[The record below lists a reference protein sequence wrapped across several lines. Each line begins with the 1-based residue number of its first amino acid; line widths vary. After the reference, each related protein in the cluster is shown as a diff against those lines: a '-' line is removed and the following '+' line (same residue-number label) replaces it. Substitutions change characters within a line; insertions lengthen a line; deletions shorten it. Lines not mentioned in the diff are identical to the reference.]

1 MMQIHR
7 TVLALLLTSSWAV
20 SGLSAETHV
29 GVLDADAVGGKSFGE
44 QGILKALAR
53 VKALRADVI
62 KALDQLTLA
71 TLDVL
76 VLPDV
81 HDVGNAP
88 AGWREAIRDFVVA
101 GGGVLLT
108 HDSAGVK
115 PEELF
120 PEAVLGTTR
129 HVSRAIKPV
138 LDHPVAA
145 GVLPFV
151 CRFGDHRVL
160 RPGPA
165 AQVLLRGGGDQC
177 AGVIASVGKG
187 GVVHIGAAIGLDEAA
202 QEGEPNEDEARLLVN
217 AVLWLAGRDVGE
229 AGPGGA
235 RIALAQSAVCQP
247 AVIVAELRA
256 LPEKAREATLLD
268 AKGNAVASLRLAH
281 GAASGR
287 IELATAKLPDG
298 EYTVRVSAEGQAL
311 AEATVLLEGQ
321 AREAM
326 AARDARIRAR
336 HRNQVIKF
344 EFTQGYALRKDWSKA
359 RPFLADLK
367 AHGIDSFDYGV
378 FWGGESLHDA
388 EFGRFDRM
396 CGYAQELGL
405 SMWATL
411 VPPSGNRTTA
421 ALGVERGRELY
432 REAFRRL
439 AAIARR
445 RANFIGITFDD
456 FDYNLGF
463 FSPEFCAELA
473 AIYRPANPHL
483 AFMPLMYWRSITP
496 RFIER
501 YEPYIDGLVFHFRA
515 GSDPESYILGY
526 DPKSFDDYRHVLHYE
541 LSRVRR
547 LLGKKTLI
555 CGLYQWYYKG
565 GWGVMTPDG
574 KNPTVEH
581 QCADARQKYEVAH
594 EYADGVRLYGLGIIR
609 PVYDTLKETVDR
621 WQKEGKPWGWRGLGV
636 EPYHPP
642 PKPPPKGKKLGTIIE
657 RGYGVTTLAQ
667 QHGWVRHEL
676 YEQLGRA
683 SVDLSSFPLLLVGRT
698 RMSKCAVRQVEEYVY
713 AGGTLFVQSVPGWV
727 TDASDEPLAEGEKAQ
742 GNAAPGTL
750 AFAQLSG
757 VEFRYGPRGFVTR
770 LRVVANHPLVAG
782 LPKGEWRV
790 PFDRPPKNT
799 YPYLA
804 HPVRALGA
812 TVLIEAEH
820 EICPYNGVEY
830 ARQGKIR
837 GVFPFLTVA
846 RYGRGTVIRWYPNSS
861 AQPVLGTKWFET
873 IIHNTLARATTTVL
887 QAQEEN
893 MTPFYA
899 DKMNLLAY
907 TDAEGHTHPVQ
918 TPNDWRRRRE
928 HILANM
934 QLVMGPLPGKE
945 RKVPLD
951 MEVIESEKLP
961 EVTRKKITYVS
972 EATHRVP
979 AYLLV
984 PNGLKGKAPA
994 MLCLHGSSG
1003 ARGRIAGLGADYAR
1017 YALELAQRG
1026 YVTIAPD
1033 YPLFGDNKVDL
1044 DQLGYVSGTMKGIWD
1059 HLRAVDLL
1067 QSLPQVDGARIGC
1080 IGLSLGG
1087 HNSLFVA
1094 AFDDRIKVAA
1104 TSSGFDSFSDYMGG
1118 NLKGWCQRCYMPR
1131 IVTVYDGDPKKLP
1144 FGFPEVLAAIAP
1156 RALYV
1161 HAPLQDSNF
1170 KVDSVR
1176 RCVEAARGVYRLL
1189 DAERNILAVYPP
1201 GGHGFPPDARESA
1214 YVFVD
1219 RVLCGKAG

>member
-621 WQKEGKPWGWRGLGV
+621 WQKEGKPWGWRGLDV

-642 PKPPPKGKKLGTIIE
+642 PKPPAKGKKLGTIIE
-657 RGYGVTTLAQ
+657 RGYGVIALAQ
-667 QHGWVRHEL
+667 QRGWVRHEL
-676 YEQLGRA
+676 YEQLNRGP
-683 SVDLSSFPLLLVGRT
+683 VDLSPFPLLLVGRT
-698 RMSKCAVRQVEEYVY
+698 RMSKSVVRQVEAYVRD
-713 AGGTLFVQSVPGWV
+713 GGTLFVQSVPGWV
-727 TDASDEPLAEGEKAQ
+727 TDASDEPLAEGEIAQ
-742 GNAAPGTL
+742 GNDASGTL
-750 AFAQLSG
+750 AFARLSG

-770 LRVVANHPLVAG
+770 LRVVADHPFVAG

-790 PFDRPPKNT
+790 PFDEPLKNT

-804 HPVRALGA
+804 HPVRALDA

-820 EICPYNGVEY
+820 EVCPYNGVEY

-837 GVFPFLTVA
+837 GVFPFVTVA
-846 RYGRGTVIRWYPNSS
+846 KSGRGTVIRWYPNSS
-861 AQPVLGTKWFET
+861 AHPILGTKWFET
-873 IIHNTLARATTTVL
+873 ILDNALAGATVL
-887 QAQEEN
+887 HAQEEN

-918 TPNDWRRRRE
+918 TPDDWRRRRE

-934 QLVMGPLPGKE
+934 QLVMGPLPGTE

-961 EVTRKKITYVS
+961 QVTRKKITYVS

-1003 ARGRIAGLGADYAR
+1003 ARGRTAGLGVDYAR

-1026 YVTIAPD
+1026 YVTLAPD

-1044 DQLGYVSGTMKGIWD
+1044 DKLGYVSGTMKGVWD

-1067 QSLPQVDGARIGC
+1067 QALPEVDGERIGC

-1094 AFDDRIKVAA
+1094 AFDGRIKVAVS
-1104 TSSGFDSFSDYMGG
+1104 SSGFDSFSDYMGG
-1118 NLKGWCQRCYMPR
+1118 NLGGWCQRCYMPR
-1131 IVTVYDGDPKKLP
+1131 IAAAYDRDPKKLP
-1144 FGFPEVLAAIAP
+1144 FDFPEVLAAIAP

-1170 KVDSVR
+1170 RADSVR
-1176 RCVEAARGVYRLL
+1176 RCVEAAMAVYRLL
-1189 DAERNILAVYPP
+1189 DAERHTVAVYPP
-1201 GGHGFPPDARESA
+1201 GGHGFPPDAREAA
-1214 YVFVD
+1214 YAFVD
-1219 RVLCGKAG
+1219 RVLCEKAG